1 MPPLQ
6 QIDASLG
13 VEGLAL
19 WQNALLYSAFSPQG
33 REMETVKGK
42 TLLRITKILAF
53 VLCGFAG
60 GTLSPWILGWIKS
73 VSVGSASDAYAI
85 ANTYI
90 VFTTIIFVGITVLL
104 AIAGY
109 VITQQFSAAKI
120 AHEMQIIE
128 ELKEKLAT
136 EEQLGITLVTTIL
149 ENREVTQHVRT
160 LLEQKVDALIKER
173 IADSKNQLSRAQDQS
188 SALEDIAAQLFN
200 GGESK

>member
-1 MPPLQ
+1 
-6 QIDASLG
+6 
-13 VEGLAL
+13 
-19 WQNALLYSAFSPQG
+19 
-33 REMETVKGK
+33 MEAAKGK
-42 TLLRITKILAF
+42 TLLRITKILGL

-73 VSVGSASDAYAI
+73 VSVGTPSDAYAI

-120 AHEMQIIE
+120 AHEMQIID
-128 ELKEKLAT
+128 ELKDKLAS
-136 EEQLGITLVTTIL
+136 EERLAITLVTTIL

-160 LLEQKVDALIKER
+160 LLEQKVDALIRER
-173 IADSKNQLSRAQDQS
+173 IADSKTQLSRAQDES
-188 SALEDIAAQLFN
+188 SALDDIAAQLFN
-200 GGESK
+200 VGEPK

>member
-6 QIDASLG
+6 QIDALLG

-19 WQNALLYSAFSPQG
+19 WQNALLYSAFSSQG

-60 GTLSPWILGWIKS
+60 GTLSPWILGWIKG

-128 ELKEKLAT
+128 ELKERLAT
-136 EEQLGITLVTTIL
+136 EERLGITLVNAIL

-200 GGESK
+200 GGEPK

>member
-6 QIDASLG
+6 QIDALLG

-19 WQNALLYSAFSPQG
+19 WQNALLYSASSSQG

-128 ELKEKLAT
+128 ELKERLAT
-136 EEQLGITLVTTIL
+136 EERLGITLVTTIL

-200 GGESK
+200 GGEPK